1 MLVQGLLW
9 SKRDRTTLNRIVA
22 TKNLIIYFPIV
33 QGGLSDS
40 VYTKLITFCDDLLT
54 QLDFISDMLRRDIIP
69 YRKGILGQI
78 TDILL
83 K

>member
-9 SKRDRTTLNRIVA
+9 SKRDRTTLNGIVA
-22 TKNLIIYFPIV
+22 TKNRIIYFPIV

-40 VYTKLITFCDDLLT
+40 VHTKFITFCDDLLT